1 MVERAT
7 HSAKFGSLFWAD
19 SQGNWSQAFRLEL
32 DDGVGAGAHA
42 WLIEAAAAGAS
53 RVRAKMARAVELAAL
68 VGRERVEV
76 ALAEAAAAGRFA
88 EGDLPSI
95 LDYLAGREPGGA
107 STALDEA
114 FSVQPGTGAWE
125 GFGR

>member
-1 MVERAT
+1 
-7 HSAKFGSLFWAD
+7 
-19 SQGNWSQAFRLEL
+19 
-32 DDGVGAGAHA
+32 
-42 WLIEAAAAGAS
+42 
-53 RVRAKMARAVELAAL
+53 MARAVELAAL
-68 VGRERVEV
+68 VGGERVEV

-107 STALDEA
+107 LTALDEA
-114 FSVQPGTGAWE
+114 FSVQPGTAAWM